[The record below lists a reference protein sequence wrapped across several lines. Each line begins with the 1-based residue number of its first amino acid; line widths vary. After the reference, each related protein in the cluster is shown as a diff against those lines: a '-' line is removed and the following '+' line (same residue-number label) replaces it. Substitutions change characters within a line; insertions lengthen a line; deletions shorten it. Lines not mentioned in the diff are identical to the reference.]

1 MTGPT
6 GDSEICFPSTSM
18 FPEAKANSVF
28 PLGLVIKC
36 LSISVPAP
44 TCYAMVLRC
53 GSVGE
58 RNINAKLH
66 FIHKSLDGSYEAKA
80 MNEISST
87 SMSKIKKR
95 VSFAD
100 AAGFTLEFVKIIP
113 PHSGEDYVNIYS
125 SNLWNVNNNY
135 SRSLPSPPSTRKYL
149 SPSFTEPYKTSS
161 FFERVY
167 SQNVCLESI
176 VCHYFVVTGTIRVT
190 NIAFAKE
197 VTVRFTLDN
206 WKSYR
211 DIWADY
217 LSSSKDGKT
226 DKFWFRI
233 AVPVDSAVDLEI
245 KFAIRYCIGGQEF
258 WDNNLDSNYKIQYI
272 ESRQ

>member
-1 MTGPT
+1 
-6 GDSEICFPSTSM
+6 
-18 FPEAKANSVF
+18 
-28 PLGLVIKC
+28 
-36 LSISVPAP
+36 
-44 TCYAMVLRC
+44 
-53 GSVGE
+53 
-58 RNINAKLH
+58 
-66 FIHKSLDGSYEAKA
+66 

-113 PHSGEDYVNIYS
+113 PHNGEDCANIT
-125 SNLWNVNNNY
+125 SNLWNVNNY
-135 SRSLPSPPSTRKYL
+135 SGSLPSSRPKGKYL

-176 VCHYFVVTGTIRVT
+176 VCHYFVLTGSIRVT
-190 NIAFAKE
+190 NIGFTKE

-217 LSSSKDGKT
+217 LSSSMDGKT

-233 AVPVDSAVDLEI
+233 TVPADSPVDIEM

-258 WDNNLDSNYKIQYI
+258 WDNNLDRNYKIQCI
-272 ESRQ
+272 ESS

>member
-1 MTGPT
+1 M
-6 GDSEICFPSTSM
+6 
-18 FPEAKANSVF
+18 
-28 PLGLVIKC
+28 
-36 LSISVPAP
+36 
-44 TCYAMVLRC
+44 
-53 GSVGE
+53 
-58 RNINAKLH
+58 
-66 FIHKSLDGSYEAKA
+66 
-80 MNEISST
+80 SST

-100 AAGFTLEFVKIIP
+100 AAGFTLEFVKLIP
-113 PHSGEDYVNIYS
+113 PHNGEDYVNIYT
-125 SNLWNVNNNY
+125 SNLWNVNNSY
-135 SRSLPSPPSTRKYL
+135 SQSLRPSSRPKGRNL
-149 SPSFTEPYKTSS
+149 SPSFTEPYKTNS

-176 VCHYFVVTGTIRVT
+176 VCQCFVVTGSIRVN
-190 NIAFAKE
+190 NIGFTKE

-217 LSSSKDGKT
+217 FSSSMDGKT

-233 AVPVDSAVDLEI
+233 AVPVDSPVDLEM

-258 WDNNLDSNYKIQYI
+258 WDNNLDRDYKIQCI
-272 ESRQ
+272 ESS

>member
-1 MTGPT
+1 MIVV
-6 GDSEICFPSTSM
+6 S
-18 FPEAKANSVF
+18 
-28 PLGLVIKC
+28 
-36 LSISVPAP
+36 SI
-44 TCYAMVLRC
+44 
-53 GSVGE
+53 
-58 RNINAKLH
+58 I
-66 FIHKSLDGSYEAKA
+66 
-80 MNEISST
+80 
-87 SMSKIKKR
+87 MSKIKKR

-113 PHSGEDYVNIYS
+113 PYSGEDIINIYT
-125 SNLWNVNNNY
+125 SNLWEVNNNC
-135 SRSLPSPPSTRKYL
+135 SRSLPSLQQLGKYL

-190 NIAFAKE
+190 NIGFAKE

-217 LSSSKDGKT
+217 LSSSMDGKT
-226 DKFWFRI
+226 DKFWFRVT
-233 AVPVDSAVDLEI
+233 VPVDSPVDLDI

-258 WDNNLDSNYKIQYI
+258 WDNNLNRNYKIQYI
-272 ESRQ
+272 ESS

>member
-1 MTGPT
+1 M
-6 GDSEICFPSTSM
+6 C
-18 FPEAKANSVF
+18 
-28 PLGLVIKC
+28 
-36 LSISVPAP
+36 
-44 TCYAMVLRC
+44 
-53 GSVGE
+53 
-58 RNINAKLH
+58 
-66 FIHKSLDGSYEAKA
+66 
-80 MNEISST
+80 ST

-100 AAGFTLEFVKIIP
+100 AAGFTLEFVKLIP
-113 PHSGEDYVNIYS
+113 PHNGEDYVNIYTS
-125 SNLWNVNNNY
+125 DLWNVNNTY
-135 SRSLPSPPSTRKYL
+135 SQSLRPSSRPKERNL
-149 SPSFTEPYKTSS
+149 SPSFTEPYKTNS

-176 VCHYFVVTGTIRVT
+176 VCQYFVVTGSIRVN
-190 NIAFAKE
+190 NIGFTKE

-217 LSSSKDGKT
+217 FSSSMDGKT

-233 AVPVDSAVDLEI
+233 AVPVNSPVDLEM

-258 WDNNLDSNYKIQYI
+258 WDNNLDRDYKIRCI
-272 ESRQ
+272 ESS